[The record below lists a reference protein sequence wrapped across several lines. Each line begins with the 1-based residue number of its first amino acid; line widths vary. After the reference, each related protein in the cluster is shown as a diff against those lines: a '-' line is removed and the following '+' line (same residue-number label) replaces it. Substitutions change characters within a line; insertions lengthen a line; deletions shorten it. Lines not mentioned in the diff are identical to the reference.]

1 MPNAFNKK
9 EFDDE
14 QPDDL
19 VARGRCLGCPGAD
32 DRYFLSADAGPWRSG
47 WGRGRACGGG
57 FTVQVIVAAAV
68 GGLAVVVWNAYRQR
82 QTEPPAARETAQHL
96 DVGETV
102 QVDAWDA
109 QGLAQVKH
117 RGANWTAVNTVPSKP
132 SPGLHRIQAIQGNR
146 LVLEKI

>member
-1 MPNAFNKK
+1 MNNPTIWW
-9 EFDDE
+9 
-14 QPDDL
+14 L
-19 VARGRCLGCPGAD
+19 VAGALVALELTTGTFYLLMLALGAAAGAVV
-32 DRYFLSADAGPWRSG
+32 AHAG
-47 WGRGRACGGG
+47 AG
-57 FTVQVIVAAAV
+57 FTVQVVVAAAV

-82 QTEPPAARETAQHL
+82 QTDLSAARETVQHL

-117 RGANWTAVNTVPSKP
+117 RGANWTAICPS
-132 SPGLHRIQAIQGNR
+132 SPTPAPGPHRIRAIEGSR

>member
-1 MPNAFNKK
+1 MNNPTIWW
-9 EFDDE
+9 
-14 QPDDL
+14 L
-19 VARGRCLGCPGAD
+19 VAGGLVALELTTGTFYLLMLALGAAAGAVV
-32 DRYFLSADAGPWRSG
+32 AHAG
-47 WGRGRACGGG
+47 AG
-57 FTVQVIVAAAV
+57 FTVQVVVAAAV

-82 QTEPPAARETAQHL
+82 QTDLSAARETVQHL

>member
-1 MPNAFNKK
+1 MNNPTIWW
-9 EFDDE
+9 
-14 QPDDL
+14 L
-19 VARGRCLGCPGAD
+19 VAGALVALELTTGTFYLLMLALGAAAGAVV
-32 DRYFLSADAGPWRSG
+32 AHAG
-47 WGRGRACGGG
+47 AG
-57 FTVQVIVAAAV
+57 FTVQVVVAAAV

-82 QTEPPAARETAQHL
+82 QTDLPAARETVQHL

-117 RGANWTAVNTVPSKP
+117 RGANWTAVNTPPSKP

>member
-1 MPNAFNKK
+1 MNNPTIWW
-9 EFDDE
+9 
-14 QPDDL
+14 L
-19 VARGRCLGCPGAD
+19 VAGALVALELTTGTFYLLMLALGAAAGAVV
-32 DRYFLSADAGPWRSG
+32 AHAG
-47 WGRGRACGGG
+47 AG
-57 FTVQVIVAAAV
+57 FTVQVVVAAAV

-82 QTEPPAARETAQHL
+82 QTDLSAARATVQHL

-117 RGANWTAVNTVPSKP
+117 RGANWTAVNTPPSKP

>member
-1 MPNAFNKK
+1 MNNPTIWW
-9 EFDDE
+9 
-14 QPDDL
+14 L
-19 VARGRCLGCPGAD
+19 VAGALVALELTTGTFYLLMLALGAAAGAVV
-32 DRYFLSADAGPWRSG
+32 AHAG
-47 WGRGRACGGG
+47 AG
-57 FTVQVIVAAAV
+57 FTVQVVVAAAV

-82 QTEPPAARETAQHL
+82 QTDPPAARETAQHL

-117 RGANWTAVNTVPSKP
+117 RGANWTAVNTPPSKP

>member
-1 MPNAFNKK
+1 MNNPTIWW
-9 EFDDE
+9 
-14 QPDDL
+14 L
-19 VARGRCLGCPGAD
+19 VAGALVALELTTGTFYLLMLALGAAAGAVV
-32 DRYFLSADAGPWRSG
+32 AHAG
-47 WGRGRACGGG
+47 AG
-57 FTVQVIVAAAV
+57 FTVQVVVAAAV

>member
-1 MPNAFNKK
+1 MNNPTIWW
-9 EFDDE
+9 
-14 QPDDL
+14 L
-19 VARGRCLGCPGAD
+19 VAGALVALELTTGTFYLLMLALGAAAGAVV
-32 DRYFLSADAGPWRSG
+32 AHAG
-47 WGRGRACGGG
+47 AG
-57 FTVQVIVAAAV
+57 FTVQVVVAAAV

-117 RGANWTAVNTVPSKP
+117 RGANWTAVNTPPSKP

>member
-1 MPNAFNKK
+1 MNNPTIWW
-9 EFDDE
+9 
-14 QPDDL
+14 L
-19 VARGRCLGCPGAD
+19 VAGALVALELTTGTFYLLMLALGAAAGAVV
-32 DRYFLSADAGPWRSG
+32 AHAG
-47 WGRGRACGGG
+47 AG
-57 FTVQVIVAAAV
+57 FTVQVVVAAAV
-68 GGLAVVVWNAYRQR
+68 GGLAVVVWNAYRQRQR

-117 RGANWTAVNTVPSKP
+117 RGANWTAVNTLPSKP

>member
-1 MPNAFNKK
+1 MNNPTIWW
-9 EFDDE
+9 
-14 QPDDL
+14 L
-19 VARGRCLGCPGAD
+19 VAGALVALELTTGTFYLLMLALGAAAGAVV
-32 DRYFLSADAGPWRSG
+32 AHAG
-47 WGRGRACGGG
+47 AG
-57 FTVQVIVAAAV
+57 FTVQVVVAAAV

-82 QTEPPAARETAQHL
+82 QTDLSAARETVQHL

-117 RGANWTAVNTVPSKP
+117 RGANWTAVNTPPSKP

>member
-1 MPNAFNKK
+1 MNNPTIWW
-9 EFDDE
+9 
-14 QPDDL
+14 L
-19 VARGRCLGCPGAD
+19 VAGALVALELTTGTFYLLMLALGAAAGAVV
-32 DRYFLSADAGPWRSG
+32 AHAG
-47 WGRGRACGGG
+47 AG
-57 FTVQVIVAAAV
+57 FTVQVVVAAAM

-82 QTEPPAARETAQHL
+82 QTDPPAARETAQHL

-117 RGANWTAVNTVPSKP
+117 RGANWTAVNTPPSKP

>member
-1 MPNAFNKK
+1 MNNPTIWW
-9 EFDDE
+9 
-14 QPDDL
+14 L
-19 VARGRCLGCPGAD
+19 VAGALVALELTTGTFYLLMLALGAAAGAVV
-32 DRYFLSADAGPWRSG
+32 AHAG
-47 WGRGRACGGG
+47 AG
-57 FTVQVIVAAAV
+57 FTVQVVVAAAV

-82 QTEPPAARETAQHL
+82 QTEPSAARETAQHL

-117 RGANWTAVNTVPSKP
+117 RGANWTAVNTPPSKP

>member
-1 MPNAFNKK
+1 MNNPTIWW
-9 EFDDE
+9 
-14 QPDDL
+14 L
-19 VARGRCLGCPGAD
+19 VAGALVALELTTGTFYLLMLALGAAAGAVV
-32 DRYFLSADAGPWRSG
+32 AHAG
-47 WGRGRACGGG
+47 AG
-57 FTVQVIVAAAV
+57 FTVQVVVAAAV

-82 QTEPPAARETAQHL
+82 QTEPPAARETVQHL

-117 RGANWTAVNTVPSKP
+117 RGANWTAVNTAPSKP

>member
-1 MPNAFNKK
+1 MNNPTIWW
-9 EFDDE
+9 
-14 QPDDL
+14 L
-19 VARGRCLGCPGAD
+19 VAGALVALELTTGTFYLLMLALGAAAGAVV
-32 DRYFLSADAGPWRSG
+32 AHAG
-47 WGRGRACGGG
+47 AG
-57 FTVQVIVAAAV
+57 FTVQVVVAAAV
-68 GGLAVVVWNAYRQR
+68 GGLAAVVWNAYRQR

-117 RGANWTAVNTVPSKP
+117 RGANWTAVNTPPSKP

>member
-1 MPNAFNKK
+1 MNNPTIWW
-9 EFDDE
+9 
-14 QPDDL
+14 L
-19 VARGRCLGCPGAD
+19 VAGALVALELTTGTFYLLMLALGAAAGAVV
-32 DRYFLSADAGPWRSG
+32 AHAG
-47 WGRGRACGGG
+47 AG
-57 FTVQVIVAAAV
+57 FTVQVVVAAAV

-82 QTEPPAARETAQHL
+82 QTDLSAARETVQHL

>member
-1 MPNAFNKK
+1 MNNPTIWW
-9 EFDDE
+9 
-14 QPDDL
+14 L
-19 VARGRCLGCPGAD
+19 VAGGLVALELTTGTFYLLMLALGAAAGAVV
-32 DRYFLSADAGPWRSG
+32 AHAGAS
-47 WGRGRACGGG
+47 
-57 FTVQVIVAAAV
+57 FTVQVVVAAAV

-82 QTEPPAARETAQHL
+82 QTEPSAAGETAQHL

-117 RGANWTAVNTVPSKP
+117 RGANWTAVSTTPHTATSGV
-132 SPGLHRIQAIQGNR
+132 HRIQAIQGNR

>member
-1 MPNAFNKK
+1 MNNPTIWW
-9 EFDDE
+9 
-14 QPDDL
+14 L
-19 VARGRCLGCPGAD
+19 VAGALVALELTTGTFYLLMLALGAAAGAVV
-32 DRYFLSADAGPWRSG
+32 AHAG
-47 WGRGRACGGG
+47 AG
-57 FTVQVIVAAAV
+57 FTVQVVVAAAV

-82 QTEPPAARETAQHL
+82 QTDLSAARETAQHL

>member
-1 MPNAFNKK
+1 MNNPTIWW
-9 EFDDE
+9 
-14 QPDDL
+14 L
-19 VARGRCLGCPGAD
+19 VAGGLVALELTTGTFYLLMLALGAAAGAVV
-32 DRYFLSADAGPWRSG
+32 AHAG
-47 WGRGRACGGG
+47 AG
-57 FTVQVIVAAAV
+57 FTVQVVVAAAV

-117 RGANWTAVNTVPSKP
+117 RGANWTAVNTPPSKP

>member
-1 MPNAFNKK
+1 MNNPTIWW
-9 EFDDE
+9 
-14 QPDDL
+14 L
-19 VARGRCLGCPGAD
+19 VAGALVALELTTGTFYLLMLALGAAAGAVV
-32 DRYFLSADAGPWRSG
+32 AHAGAS
-47 WGRGRACGGG
+47 
-57 FTVQVIVAAAV
+57 FTVQVVVAAAV

-82 QTEPPAARETAQHL
+82 QTEPPAARETVQHL

-117 RGANWTAVNTVPSKP
+117 RGANWTAVNTAPSKP